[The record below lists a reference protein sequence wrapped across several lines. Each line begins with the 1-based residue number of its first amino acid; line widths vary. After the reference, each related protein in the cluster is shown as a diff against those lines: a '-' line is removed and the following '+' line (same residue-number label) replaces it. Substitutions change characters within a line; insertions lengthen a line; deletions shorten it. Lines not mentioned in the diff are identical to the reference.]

1 MTVSAPT
8 RQLKQDDAKL
18 NQRIR
23 QRLKLNRIL
32 KYVLLGC
39 TLVGLL
45 VLAVLIID
53 TLVKGTSHLNL
64 HFLTSFSS
72 STPSMAGIKGALVGT
87 LWLMVTIIPISI
99 ILGVG
104 TAIYLEEY
112 ARDNTFTRI
121 IKISISNL
129 AGVPSVVFGLLG
141 LTIFVRG
148 MGIEALGLGNSII
161 AAALTMSLLILP
173 IIIVAS
179 QEAIRAVPQSM
190 RDASYGLGATQ
201 WQTIRRVVLPAAL
214 PGILT
219 GFILALS
226 RALGETAPL
235 ILIGIPTVL
244 LSLPS
249 SIFDRFQALPMQI
262 YNWAK
267 LPQAEFQNVASA
279 GIIVLLIILLLMN
292 AIAIFLRNK
301 FSKNFREC
309 NYVSTFTRKK
319 NTKVAQRLSDF
330 NQTEA
335 QPASKNRLFH
345 SKFRFVVR

>member
-72 STPSMAGIKGALVGT
+72 SIPSMAGIKGALVGT

-249 SIFDRFQALPMQI
+249 SIFDQFQALPMQI

-301 FSKNFREC
+301 FSK
-309 NYVSTFTRKK
+309 
-319 NTKVAQRLSDF
+319 
-330 NQTEA
+330 
-335 QPASKNRLFH
+335 
-345 SKFRFVVR
+345 KF

>member
-1 MTVSAPT
+1 MAETNTKALVN
-8 RQLKQDDAKL
+8 QQKVEKKL
-18 NQRIR
+18 SS
-23 QRLKLNRIL
+23 RLATNKFN
-32 KYVLLGC
+32 KWAFFTC
-39 TLVGLL
+39 TLVALL
-45 VLAVLIID
+45 FLAALIID
-53 TLVKGTSHLNL
+53 TLIKGAGHLTPSFFTN
-64 HFLTSFSS
+64 FSS
-72 STPSMAGIKGALVGT
+72 STPSMAGVKGGLIGT
-87 LWLMVTIIPISI
+87 IWLMITIIPISI

-112 ARDNTFTRI
+112 AKDNALTSF
-121 IKISISNL
+121 IKVSISNL

-148 MGIEALGLGNSII
+148 MGIEALALSNSVL

-173 IIIVAS
+173 VIIVAS
-179 QEAIRAVPQSM
+179 QEAIRSVPSSV
-190 RDASYGLGATQ
+190 REASYGLGGNK
-201 WQTIRRVVLPAAL
+201 WQTIRRVVLPAAI

-249 SIFDRFQALPMQI
+249 SVFDQFQALPMSI

-267 LPQAEFQNVASA
+267 LPQDEFQNVASA
-279 GIIVLLIILLLMN
+279 GIIVLLVMLLLMN

-301 FSKNFREC
+301 YSKK
-309 NYVSTFTRKK
+309 Y
-319 NTKVAQRLSDF
+319 
-330 NQTEA
+330 
-335 QPASKNRLFH
+335 
-345 SKFRFVVR
+345 